1 MIDDIV
7 DCERQKKMK
16 KHLNIKI
23 LWELFST
30 FFKIGACTFGGGI
43 AMLPILERELADKRG
58 WTNSDELLDYFAIGQ
73 STPGIIAVNVATF
86 IGYKKAGIVGGFVA
100 TAGLVCPSLIII
112 TVIASFISNFS
123 EIPWVQRALT
133 GINVSVAAL
142 LTHAVFKFAKKSVRN
157 LLGFGLFLLSFLL
170 IFILKISTIWI
181 ILGSFLLG
189 IFIAAFRGNL
199 KNNAENGG
207 EK

>member
-199 KNNAENGG
+199 KTNAENGG

>member
-1 MIDDIV
+1 
-7 DCERQKKMK
+7 MK
-16 KHLNIKI
+16 KHLDIKI

-73 STPGIIAVNVATF
+73 STPGIIAVKVATF

-157 LLGFGLFLLSFLL
+157 LLGFGLCLLSFLL

-199 KNNAENGG
+199 KTNAENGG

>member
-16 KHLNIKI
+16 KHLDIKI

>member
-1 MIDDIV
+1 
-7 DCERQKKMK
+7 MK

-199 KNNAENGG
+199 KTNAENGG